1 MRKLLSANF
10 ARLWKSRM
18 FWLLEGFCFGFGVF
32 VYVLVAYNTRN
43 LGPGWLKYNAH
54 GYFYFLQ
61 IFIGVLIAVFTC
73 FFIGTDYSDGT
84 VRNKMIVGHSREE
97 IYLSFLLTTFT
108 AAFFFVLAYLL
119 AVLLVGLPLSGRAV
133 LTHVQAQLWRLLGCG
148 LVIVEY
154 AALFTMV
161 SMLGSDKARNL
172 VISLLIA
179 VILIFSGMMAYGK
192 LSAPEFIRIVVP
204 QSDGG
209 ILLKDGEPNPEYL
222 TGGIRTFFGWL
233 TAILPSGSMMLS
245 LDKNLSFDW
254 RNPACA
260 VTLTALLTVIGIG
273 VYKQKD
279 IK

>member
-1 MRKLLSANF
+1 MRKLLSGNF
-10 ARLWKSRM
+10 ARLWKSRV
-18 FWLLEGFCFGFGVF
+18 FWVLEGFSFGFGAF
-32 VYVLVAYNTRN
+32 AYALVAYNTRN
-43 LGPGWLKYNAH
+43 LGQGWLEYEAH
-54 GYFYFLQ
+54 GYFYLW
-61 IFIGVLIAVFTC
+61 VLCIAVNIALFAC

-97 IYLSFLLTTFT
+97 IYLSFLLTTIT
-108 AAFFFVLAYLL
+108 AAFFFVFAYLL
-119 AVLLVGLPLSGRAV
+119 AVLLVGLPLSGMAV
-133 LTHVQAQLWRLLGCG
+133 LTHVQAQPWRLLDCG

-161 SMLGSDKARNL
+161 SMLDSDKARNI

-179 VILIFSGMMAYGK
+179 VTLIFSGMMAYGK
-192 LSAPEFIRIVVP
+192 LSAPELIRIVVP

-222 TGGIRTFFGWL
+222 TGTIRTVFVWL
-233 TAILPSGSMMLS
+233 TAILPSGSTMLS

-254 RNPACA
+254 RNPVCA
-260 VTLTALLTVIGIG
+260 VALTTLLNVIGIG
-273 VYKQKD
+273 VFKKKD

>member
-1 MRKLLSANF
+1 MRKLLSANV
-10 ARLWKSRM
+10 ARLWKSRV
-18 FWLLEGFCFGFGVF
+18 FWGLEGFCFGFGVF
-32 VYVLVAYNTRN
+32 AYSLVTYNTRN
-43 LGPGWLKYNAH
+43 LGQGWLEYEAH
-54 GYFYFLQ
+54 SYFYLW
-61 IFIGVLIAVFTC
+61 VLYIAVIIALFAC

-84 VRNKMIVGHSREE
+84 LRNKMIVGHSREE

-133 LTHVQAQLWRLLGCG
+133 LTHVQAQPWRLLGCG

-161 SMLGSDKARNL
+161 SMLDSDKARNL

-192 LSAPEFIRIVVP
+192 LSAPELIQIVVP

-209 ILLKDGEPNPEYL
+209 ILLKDGDPNPEYL
-222 TGGIRTFFGWL
+222 TGGIRTVFVWL
-233 TAILPSGSMMLS
+233 AAILPSGSMMLS

-254 RNPACA
+254 RNPVCA
-260 VTLTALLTVIGIG
+260 VALTTLLNVIGIG
-273 VYKQKD
+273 VFKKKD

>member
-1 MRKLLSANF
+1 
-10 ARLWKSRM
+10 
-18 FWLLEGFCFGFGVF
+18 
-32 VYVLVAYNTRN
+32 
-43 LGPGWLKYNAH
+43 
-54 GYFYFLQ
+54 
-61 IFIGVLIAVFTC
+61 
-73 FFIGTDYSDGT
+73 
-84 VRNKMIVGHSREE
+84 
-97 IYLSFLLTTFT
+97 
-108 AAFFFVLAYLL
+108 
-119 AVLLVGLPLSGRAV
+119 
-133 LTHVQAQLWRLLGCG
+133 
-148 LVIVEY
+148 
-154 AALFTMV
+154 MV
-161 SMLGSDKARNL
+161 SMMGSDKARNL

-192 LSAPEFIRIVVP
+192 LSAPELIQIVVP

-273 VYKQKD
+273 VYKKKD

>member
-10 ARLWKSRM
+10 ARLWKSRV
-18 FWLLEGFCFGFGVF
+18 FWVLEGFSFGFGVF
-32 VYVLVAYNTRN
+32 AYALVAYNTRN
-43 LGPGWLKYNAH
+43 LGQGWLEYEVH
-54 GYFYFLQ
+54 SYFYLW
-61 IFIGVLIAVFTC
+61 VLYIAVIIALFAC

-84 VRNKMIVGHSREE
+84 LRNKMIVGHSREE

-133 LTHVQAQLWRLLGCG
+133 LTHVQAQPWRLLGCG

-192 LSAPEFIRIVVP
+192 LSAPELIRIVIP

-209 ILLKDGEPNPEYL
+209 ILLKDGDPNPEYL

-245 LDKNLSFDW
+245 LDKNLSFNW
-254 RNPACA
+254 RNPVCA
-260 VTLTALLTVIGIG
+260 VALTTLLNVIGIG
-273 VYKQKD
+273 VFKKKD